1 MREREILRE
10 RERRERR
17 ERERMSTFYE
27 IKGHRPPLRVKLGRI
42 DNSRGDIKKEMLR
55 DLPLYKLESDC
66 QVKIIKRADRVA
78 QAVRR
83 SIALFLV

>member
-1 MREREILRE
+1 MNRI
-10 RERRERR
+10 
-17 ERERMSTFYE
+17 YD
-27 IKGHRPPLRVKLGRI
+27 IKGHPVTVKLGRI
-42 DNSRGDIKKEMLR
+42 DNSRDDIKKETLR
-55 DLPLYKLESDC
+55 DLPLYKLDSAC